1 MTTQS
6 ADTHPGAEKVLI
18 ELQRG
23 MSPAEKL
30 NQVRSQSRVTIALAK
45 RAIARANRELGEQE
59 VDLLFIRLHY
69 GEPLAQ
75 RVKEYLKKRLE

>member
-18 ELQRG
+18 ELQRRK
-23 MSPAEKL
+23 SRTEKL
-30 NQVRSQSRVTIALAK
+30 NQVRSQSQVTMALAK
-45 RAIARANRELGEQE
+45 RAIARANRELGELE

-69 GEPLAQ
+69 GESLAR
-75 RVKEYLKKRLE
+75 RVSEYLKKCRA